1 MFLLSL
7 NIRDEL
13 NLRVL
18 GRDEPA
24 NPDVLSM
31 ELNCHLSS
39 QGEKKK
45 VDLRDPDM
53 HFPECSILKLMLYT
67 FTTQP
72 NLVFIHFFFIKTTF
86 TGYCWAKSKSKNMQS
101 TKPIVNIFRTVFM
114 MLQTSFKLLLVPFQI
129 DGRRFSCF
137 SGCSSTF
144 LYAPFHNF
152 YSQLPFLWLDHSV
165 SVCICDLT
173 KARCTFWVVLTQVCN
188 WKCSRRR
195 RRRPSAIIV
204 HQPTLP
210 CPALVF
216 MCTTR
221 DVEFFIVFLGKPENS
236 W

>member
-1 MFLLSL
+1 MLLISLHGTMFLLSL

-72 NLVFIHFFFIKTTF
+72 NLVFIHFFFLSKRHLQAIVEQK
-86 TGYCWAKSKSKNMQS
+86 AKAK
-101 TKPIVNIFRTVFM
+101 I
-114 MLQTSFKLLLVPFQI
+114 
-129 DGRRFSCF
+129 
-137 SGCSSTF
+137 
-144 LYAPFHNF
+144 
-152 YSQLPFLWLDHSV
+152 
-165 SVCICDLT
+165 
-173 KARCTFWVVLTQVCN
+173 
-188 WKCSRRR
+188 CSRLNQ
-195 RRRPSAIIV
+195 SSIFSE
-204 HQPTLP
+204 Q
-210 CPALVF
+210 
-216 MCTTR
+216 
-221 DVEFFIVFLGKPENS
+221 FL
-236 W
+236 